1 MEELQFLFNLPLLRS
16 EAGGSL
22 IFFLLHKQISRPN
35 VAFFEDSRNLLQAS
49 FIRLAKDEHLW
60 QGDLHG
66 ALRNITSTLADVLML
81 GRASVWL
88 LDPTHR
94 HLNCN
99 LLFRT
104 DSASFEAGL
113 SIATCDIPDLL
124 RQLDDERIVTIED
137 AQQDPRLTSLRENYL
152 IPHGIGAIIGAT
164 LNEGSRL
171 SGVLFLEQL
180 AEPRHWSR
188 KELEF
193 VRSVADL
200 LSQLLVFHA
209 LRDSERGYHMLFDAA
224 GDAIFTVQE
233 GRIIDCNP
241 RSATLFGREREQ
253 LLTQAM
259 DELSPPYQPD
269 GQRSSHKM
277 EAFVSASASGPQVFE
292 WTHQRADGSL
302 FEAEVSLSSMWFAG
316 VCRVMAIVRDITER
330 RRTEIILR
338 DSASQLERRNRVLQV
353 IGDLA
358 SRLHRTTDTRLIAE
372 ETLKALQILQRSPLS
387 LFHFINR
394 QTGEF
399 DLLAGIGYTPAQ
411 LEARRIMPLGSSLS
425 AHALASRQILRC
437 PDVATDD
444 RIDHSIREMMLAD
457 GIRSMTVLPLLYQ
470 SEPLG
475 VIGLQFYEQS
485 DDSSEFGLETLR
497 AICETVSLALA
508 NARNIQV
515 LEYQAMHDSLTGLPN
530 RALLHRAT
538 ADALRINS
546 GQRGLALLLLD
557 LDRFKEVNDTLGH
570 RTGDLLLRLVATRLQ
585 AALTSHNALL
595 SRLGGDEFA
604 ILLRDCPNAEAATTI
619 ATGLVNSLHQP
630 LEVEGI
636 FIELGGSIGVA
647 VYPQHGGTSHAL
659 LRCADVAMYAAKS
672 QSIGVSLY
680 DNTYDAQNPRR
691 LAMITDLGTAIR
703 RDQLKVYYQPR
714 YDLQSRQWRG
724 CEALLRWQHPTL
736 GFIPPMEFVQFAE
749 TSDLIRPLTLLV
761 ARHAIRQLHEWQQQ
775 GLNVAVSVN
784 LSTRNLLDVTLPDGL
799 AALLDE
805 YGVSPSSL
813 ELEITETALMTDP
826 DRAMQVVER
835 IAELG
840 MALSIDDFGTGY
852 SSLAYLKRLPLH
864 ALKIDRS
871 FVMDMLDDEQDAIIV
886 RSTIGL
892 AHSLG
897 LRVVA
902 EGVETASTLEK
913 LREFGCDEAQ
923 GYVLGKPLPPEQAF
937 ALMRYQ
943 SEETLLRPKA

>member
-1 MEELQFLFNLPLLRS
+1 M
-16 EAGGSL
+16 
-22 IFFLLHKQISRPN
+22 
-35 VAFFEDSRNLLQAS
+35 AFFEDSRNLLQAS

-66 ALRNITSTLADVLML
+66 ALRNVTSTLADVLAL
-81 GRASVWL
+81 PRVSVWL
-88 LDPTHR
+88 LDPSLGR
-94 HLNCN
+94 LRCS

-104 DSASFEAGL
+104 DSAQFESGL
-113 SIATCDIPDLL
+113 TLATSDLSDLL
-124 RQLDDERIVTIED
+124 RQIDDERLVSIDD
-137 AQQDPRLTSLRENYL
+137 ALHDKRLDRVRDSYL
-152 IPHGIGAIIGAT
+152 TPNDISAVVGAA
-164 LNEGSRL
+164 LHESSRL
-171 SGVLFLEQL
+171 SGVLFLEHLGQ
-180 AEPRHWSR
+180 ARHWSR

-193 VRSVADL
+193 IRSVADL

-209 LRDSERGYHMLFDAA
+209 LRDSERGYHMLFDTA
-224 GDAIFTVQE
+224 GDAILTIQA
-233 GRIIDCNP
+233 GQIIDCNP
-241 RSATLFGREREQ
+241 RAALLFGYPRDWILGRSME
-253 LLTQAM
+253 A
-259 DELSPPYQPD
+259 LSPPYQPD
-269 GQRSSHKM
+269 GLRSSEKLSGFID
-277 EAFVSASASGPQVFE
+277 ACAQGPQVFE
-292 WTHQRADGSL
+292 WSHLRADGGL
-302 FEAEVSLSSMWFAG
+302 FEAEVSLSSAWFAG

-372 ETLKALQILQRSPLS
+372 ETLKALQTLQHSPLS
-387 LFHFINR
+387 LFHYINR

-399 DLLAGIGYTPAQ
+399 DLLAGIGYSPAQ

-425 AHALASRQILRC
+425 GHALASRQILRC
-437 PDVATDD
+437 ADVATDE
-444 RIDHSIREMMLAD
+444 RIDPAIRTLMLAD
-457 GIRSMTVLPLLYQ
+457 GIRAMTILPLLYQ

-475 VIGLQFYEQS
+475 VIGLQFYDKD
-485 DDSSEFGLETLR
+485 DDSGEIGLEILR

-530 RALLHRAT
+530 RSLLHRST
-538 ADALRINS
+538 AEALRLSS
-546 GQRGLALLLLD
+546 GQHGLALLLLD

-585 AALTSHNALL
+585 TALGVHDALL
-595 SRLGGDEFA
+595 ARLGGDEFA
-604 ILLRDCPNAEAATTI
+604 ILLRNCSTAEAATSF
-619 ATGLVNSLHQP
+619 AAELVDALHQP
-630 LEVEGI
+630 IEVEGI

-659 LRCADVAMYAAKS
+659 LRCADVAMYSAKS
-672 QSIGVSLY
+672 HGVGVSLY
-680 DNTYDAQNPRR
+680 DNTHDAQNPRR

-714 YDLQSRQWRG
+714 YDLQTRRWCG

-761 ARHAIRQLHEWQQQ
+761 ARHAIRQLHEWKLH
-775 GLNVAVSVN
+775 GLDIAVSVN

-799 AALLDE
+799 AALLAE
-805 YGVSPSSL
+805 FEVSPSAL

-826 DRAMQVVER
+826 DRAMQVVGR
-835 IAELG
+835 IAGLG
-840 MALSIDDFGTGY
+840 MSLSIDDFGTGY

-902 EGVETASTLEK
+902 EGVETYPSLEK

-923 GYVLGKPLPPEQAF
+923 GYLLGKPPPPDQAF
-937 ALMRYQ
+937 ELMSRQ
-943 SEETLLRPKA
+943 PEDPSRS